1 MTAPVEEKGLSF
13 VPQIRAAYSD
23 VLSAEKNSFEKK
35 LKLGTL
41 LNDAKKEVGH
51 GKWTAYLEKHFP
63 DISHRSLNVYMQ
75 LADPDNKAKFEATSN
90 SQRAA
95 ILDSGGVTSVRK
107 ALSEIKTEEE
117 KDKAARARAKA
128 KAKAARLKKAT
139 ASATIEDLLLDL
151 DVDEV
156 YDALKSTHNDKY
168 LLDLAHTILA
178 KNKEGD
184 IPPEL
189 RRPLAPTAPAERRA

>member
-1 MTAPVEEKGLSF
+1 MTTAPVDEKGLSY
-13 VPQIRAAYSD
+13 VPQIKAAYSE
-23 VLSAEKNSFEKK
+23 VLSAEKNSSEKK

-41 LNDAKKEVGH
+41 LNDAKKEIGH
-51 GKWTAYLEKHFP
+51 GKWTAYLQKHFP
-63 DISHRSLNVYMQ
+63 EISHRSLNVYMQ

-139 ASATIEDLLLDL
+139 ASATIEDLLLEL
-151 DVDEV
+151 EVDEV
-156 YDALKSTHNDKY
+156 YEALKSTHNDKY

-184 IPPEL
+184 IPTEL
-189 RRPLAPTAPAERRA
+189 DRRPPPIGAERRA